1 MTQSH
6 FHGATKSD
14 ESHSLFL
21 VKSIKERYDLLS
33 GVFQKITA
41 LVSFESTLFLRGMP
55 ALNFS
60 VTIAPQVQQL
70 MYAKGFGDQPPLHRS
85 EVM

>member
-33 GVFQKITA
+33 GVFQKITG
-41 LVSFESTLFLRGMP
+41 LVSFESTLFFKGNARFEFLRNYSPTGT
-55 ALNFS
+55 
-60 VTIAPQVQQL
+60 TIDVR
-70 MYAKGFGDQPPLHRS
+70 KGFWGSTTPP
-85 EVM
+85 